1 MNLPIQ
7 MPAPK
12 VVWRPLPGSQALS
25 IACPAHV
32 ILYEGTRGPGKTDAQ
47 LMRFR
52 RLVGKGYGR
61 FWRGI
66 IMDRE
71 YKNLDDLVQKSM
83 RWFPQFNDGARFLS
97 SKSDYK
103 WVWPTGEELLFRVV
117 KKPGDYWNYHGH
129 EFPFI
134 GWNEL
139 TKYMNADLFEAMM
152 STNRTSFVPA
162 LHSPIDME
170 TGEMYMLPPIPLEVF
185 ATTNPYGIGH
195 MWVKRMFI
203 DPAEPG
209 VPVVREISVFNP
221 RTQQREIIRKYQVR
235 IFGSYKENIFLPPE
249 YIAELESITD
259 ENKREAWLHGNW
271 DIVAGGALDD
281 VWKKSTHVVPRFK
294 VPPNWK
300 ISRTFDWGSSHPFS
314 VGWWAESNGESV
326 MLPPTPDHPKGV
338 RWTPPPK
345 TLFRIYEWY
354 GSKGATRSVGGL
366 VPKSGELGFN
376 QGVKFSTKDIALGIK
391 AIERMLTKEQW
402 IGSKVKAGPADNQ
415 IRETTQ
421 SDVPTIEKKF
431 EAEGVTWAES
441 DKSQGSR
448 VIGLQ
453 LLRDR
458 FEASTEGEGRGI
470 YFMDN
475 CRVAIGGLPTLP
487 RDEENMDDVD
497 TDAEDHFYDEIRYK
511 VLEADADYA
520 TDIRALRTY

>member
-1 MNLPIQ
+1 MTADGSGPNVI
-7 MPAPK
+7 
-12 VVWRPLPGSQALS
+12 WRPLPGSQALA

-83 RWFPQFNDGARFLS
+83 RWFPQFNDGAKFMS
-97 SKSDYK
+97 SKADYK

-117 KKPGDYWNYHGH
+117 KKPSDYWNYHGH

-139 TKYMNADLFEAMM
+139 TKYMNSDLFEAMM

-170 TGEMYMLPPIPLEVF
+170 TGEMRMLPPIPLEVF
-185 ATTNPYGIGH
+185 ATTNPYGVGH

-209 VPVVREISVFNP
+209 VPVVREINVFNP
-221 RTQQREIIRKYQVR
+221 RTQQRETIRKYQVR
-235 IFGSYKENIFLPPE
+235 IFGSYKENIYLPPE

-259 ENKREAWLHGNW
+259 ENKRRAWLHGDW

-281 VWKKSTHVVPRFK
+281 VWRRDVHVLPRFK
-294 VPPNWK
+294 VPPSWR
-300 ISRTFDWGSSHPFS
+300 IRRSFDWGSTHPFS
-314 VGWWAESNGESV
+314 VGWWAESNGEEV
-326 MLPPTPDHPKGV
+326 RMPDGTTRRFAPKS
-338 RWTPPPK
+338 
-345 TLFRIYEWY
+345 LIRIYEWY
-354 GSKGATRSVGGL
+354 GSKGATKSVGGL
-366 VPKSGELGFN
+366 LPRSGELGFN
-376 QGVKFSTKDIALGIK
+376 QGVKFSTKDIATGIK
-391 AIERMLTKEQW
+391 VIERHLLKEGW
-402 IGSKVKAGPADNQ
+402 IGRKVEPGPADNQ
-415 IRETTQ
+415 IRDVRE
-421 SDVPTIEKKF
+421 SDVPSIEKKF
-431 EAEGVTWAES
+431 NEEGVTWKES
-441 DKSQGSR
+441 DKSVGSR
-448 VIGLQ
+448 AIGLQ

-458 FEASTEGEGRGI
+458 LEASIEGEGRGI

-475 CRVAIGGLPTLP
+475 CRISIAGLPTLP
-487 RDEENMDDVD
+487 RDENNMDDVD
-497 TDAEDHFYDEIRYK
+497 TDAEDHFYDDIRYM
-511 VLEADADYA
+511 VLDVDSDFA
-520 TDIRALRTY
+520 TDIRSLKPY

>member
-1 MNLPIQ
+1 MADGNGPNVI
-7 MPAPK
+7 
-12 VVWRPLPGSQALS
+12 WRPLPGSQALA

-83 RWFPQFNDGARFLS
+83 RWFPQFNDGAKFMS
-97 SKSDYK
+97 SKADYK

-139 TKYMNADLFEAMM
+139 TKYMNGDLFEAMM

-170 TGEMYMLPPIPLEVF
+170 TGEMRMLPPIPLEVF

-195 MWVKRMFI
+195 MWVKRVFI

-209 VPVVREISVFNP
+209 VPVVREINVFNP
-221 RTQQREIIRKYQVR
+221 RTQQRETIRKYQVR
-235 IFGSYKENIFLPPE
+235 IFGSYKENIYLPPE

-259 ENKREAWLHGNW
+259 ENKRRAWLHGDW

-281 VWKKSTHVVPRFK
+281 VWKRDVHVLPRFK

-300 ISRTFDWGSSHPFS
+300 IRRSFDWGSTHPFS
-314 VGWWAESNGESV
+314 VGWWAESNGEEV
-326 MLPPTPDHPKGV
+326 RMPDGTKRRFAPKS
-338 RWTPPPK
+338 
-345 TLFRIYEWY
+345 LIRIYEWY
-354 GSKGATRSVGGL
+354 GSKGATKSVGGL
-366 VPKSGELGFN
+366 IPKSGELGFN
-376 QGVKFSTKDIALGIK
+376 QGVKFSTKDIATGIK
-391 AIERMLTKEQW
+391 VIERHLQKEGW
-402 IGSKVKAGPADNQ
+402 IGRKVEAGPADNQ
-415 IRETTQ
+415 IRDVRE
-421 SDVPTIEKKF
+421 SDVPSIEKKF
-431 EAEGVTWAES
+431 NEEGVTWKES
-441 DKSQGSR
+441 DKSAGSR
-448 VIGLQ
+448 AIGLQ

-458 FEASTEGEGRGI
+458 LEASIEGEGRGI

-475 CRVAIGGLPTLP
+475 CRISIGGLPTLP
-487 RDEENMDDVD
+487 RDETNMDDVD
-497 TDAEDHFYDEIRYK
+497 TDAEDHFYDDIRYM
-511 VLEADADYA
+511 VLDVDSDFA
-520 TDIRALRTY
+520 TDIRSLKPY

>member
-1 MNLPIQ
+1 MTADGSGPNVI
-7 MPAPK
+7 
-12 VVWRPLPGSQALS
+12 WRPLPGSQALA

-83 RWFPQFNDGARFLS
+83 RWFPQFNDGAKFMS
-97 SKSDYK
+97 SKADYK

-117 KKPGDYWNYHGH
+117 KKPSDYWNYHGH

-139 TKYMNADLFEAMM
+139 TKYMNGDLFEAMM

-170 TGEMYMLPPIPLEVF
+170 TGEMRMLPPIPLEVF
-185 ATTNPYGIGH
+185 ATTNPYGVGH

-209 VPVVREISVFNP
+209 VPVVREINVFNP
-221 RTQQREIIRKYQVR
+221 RTQQRETIRKYQVR
-235 IFGSYKENIFLPPE
+235 IFGSYKENIYLPPE

-259 ENKREAWLHGNW
+259 ENKRRAWLHGDW

-281 VWKKSTHVVPRFK
+281 VWRRDVHVLPRFK
-294 VPPNWK
+294 VPPSWR
-300 ISRTFDWGSSHPFS
+300 IRRSFDWGSTHPFS
-314 VGWWAESNGESV
+314 VGWWAESNGEEV
-326 MLPPTPDHPKGV
+326 RMPDGTTRRFAPKS
-338 RWTPPPK
+338 
-345 TLFRIYEWY
+345 LIRIYEWY
-354 GSKGATRSVGGL
+354 GSKGATKSVGGL
-366 VPKSGELGFN
+366 LPRSGELGFN
-376 QGVKFSTKDIALGIK
+376 QGVKFSTKDIATGIK
-391 AIERMLTKEQW
+391 VIERHLLKEGW
-402 IGSKVKAGPADNQ
+402 IGRKVEPGPADNQ
-415 IRETTQ
+415 IRDVRE
-421 SDVPTIEKKF
+421 SDVPSIEKKF
-431 EAEGVTWAES
+431 NEEGVTWKES
-441 DKSQGSR
+441 DKSVGSR
-448 VIGLQ
+448 AIGLQ

-458 FEASTEGEGRGI
+458 LEASIEGEGRGI

-475 CRVAIGGLPTLP
+475 CRISIAGLPTLP
-487 RDEENMDDVD
+487 RDENNMDDVD
-497 TDAEDHFYDEIRYK
+497 TDAEDHFYDDIRYM
-511 VLEADADYA
+511 VLDVDSDFA
-520 TDIRALRTY
+520 TDIRSLKPY

>member
-1 MNLPIQ
+1 MADGGLIT
-7 MPAPK
+7 PAPR
-12 VVWRPLPGSQALS
+12 VVWRPLPGSQALA
-25 IACPAHV
+25 IACPAQV

-162 LHSPIDME
+162 IHSPVDME
-170 TGEMYMLPPIPLEVF
+170 TGEMMILPPIPLECF

-195 MWVKRMFI
+195 LWVKRMFI
-203 DPAEPG
+203 DVAEPG
-209 VPVVREISVFNP
+209 VPVITEIDVFNP
-221 RTQQREIIRKYQVR
+221 RTQEREVIRKYQVR
-235 IFGSYKENIFLPPE
+235 IFGSYKENIFLDPL
-249 YIAELESITD
+249 YIANLETMTD
-259 ENKREAWLHGNW
+259 ENKRRAWLHGDW

-281 VWKKSTHVVPRFK
+281 VWKRDVHVIPRFK
-294 VPPNWK
+294 VPHNWK
-300 ISRTFDWGSSHPFS
+300 IKRSFDWGSSHPFS
-314 VGWWAESNGESV
+314 VGWWAEANGEEV
-326 MLPPTPDHPKGV
+326 KLPDGRKFRPRPKS
-338 RWTPPPK
+338 
-345 TLFRIYEWY
+345 LIRIFEWY
-354 GSKGATRSVGGL
+354 GSKGATKSHGGL
-366 VPKSGELGFN
+366 LPKSGELGFN
-376 QGVKFSTKDIALGIK
+376 QGVKFSSKEIALGIK
-391 AIERMLTKEQW
+391 AIESHLKKEGW
-402 IGSKVKAGPADNQ
+402 IHQTPMGGPADLPRPQ
-415 IRETTQ
+415 E
-421 SDVPTIEKKF
+421 SDTPSIEKKM
-431 EAEGVTWAES
+431 ADLGVRWTEP
-441 DKSQGSR
+441 DKASGSR
-448 VIGLQ
+448 MVGLQ

-458 FEASTEGEGRGI
+458 LEASVEGEGRGI

-475 CRVAIGGLPTLP
+475 CRVTIAGLPTLP
-487 RDEENMDDVD
+487 RDEKLLDDVD
-497 TDAEDHFYDEIRYK
+497 TDAEDHFYDDVRYQ
-511 VLEADADYA
+511 VLDADADYA
-520 TDIRALRTY
+520 TDIRTLRPF

>member
-1 MNLPIQ
+1 VTADGNGPNVI
-7 MPAPK
+7 
-12 VVWRPLPGSQALS
+12 WRPLPGSQALA

-83 RWFPQFNDGARFLS
+83 RWFPQFNDGAKFMS
-97 SKSDYK
+97 SKADYK

-117 KKPGDYWNYHGH
+117 KKPSDYWNYHGH

-139 TKYMNADLFEAMM
+139 TKYMNGDLFEAMM

-170 TGEMYMLPPIPLEVF
+170 TGEMRILPPIPLEVF
-185 ATTNPYGIGH
+185 ATTNPYGVGH

-209 VPVVREISVFNP
+209 VPVVREINVFNP
-221 RTQQREIIRKYQVR
+221 RTQQRETIRKYQVR
-235 IFGSYKENIFLPPE
+235 IFGSYKENIYLPPE

-259 ENKREAWLHGNW
+259 ENKRRAWLHGDW

-281 VWKKSTHVVPRFK
+281 VWRRDVHVLPRFK
-294 VPPNWK
+294 VPPSWR
-300 ISRTFDWGSSHPFS
+300 IRRSFDWGSTHPFS
-314 VGWWAESNGESV
+314 VGWWAESNGEEV
-326 MLPPTPDHPKGV
+326 RMPDGTTRRFAPKS
-338 RWTPPPK
+338 
-345 TLFRIYEWY
+345 LIRIYEWY
-354 GSKGATRSVGGL
+354 GSKGATKSVGGL

-376 QGVKFSTKDIALGIK
+376 QGVKFSTKDIATGIK
-391 AIERMLTKEQW
+391 VIERHLLKEGW
-402 IGSKVKAGPADNQ
+402 IGRKVEPGPADNQ
-415 IRETTQ
+415 IRDVRE
-421 SDVPTIEKKF
+421 SDVPSIEKKF
-431 EAEGVTWAES
+431 NEEGVTWKES
-441 DKSQGSR
+441 DKSVGSR
-448 VIGLQ
+448 AIGLQ

-458 FEASTEGEGRGI
+458 LEASIEGEGRGI

-475 CRVAIGGLPTLP
+475 CRISIAGLPTLP
-487 RDEENMDDVD
+487 RDENNMDDVD
-497 TDAEDHFYDEIRYK
+497 TDAEDHFYDDIRYM
-511 VLEADADYA
+511 VLDVDSDFA
-520 TDIRALRTY
+520 TDIRSLKPY

>member
-1 MNLPIQ
+1 MADGNLTPLE
-7 MPAPK
+7 PK
-12 VVWRPLPGSQALS
+12 VIWRPLPGSQALAL
-25 IACPAHV
+25 ACPAHV

-83 RWFPQFNDGARFLS
+83 RWFPQFNDGAKFMS
-97 SKSDYK
+97 SKADYK

-117 KKPGDYWNYHGH
+117 KKPNDYWNYHGH
-129 EFPFI
+129 EFPYI

-162 LHSPIDME
+162 LHSPVDSE
-170 TGEMYMLPPIPLEVF
+170 SGEMYMLPPIPLEVF

-195 MWVKRMFI
+195 MWVKRQFI

-209 VPVVREISVFNP
+209 VPIMREINVFNP
-221 RTQQREIIRKYQVR
+221 RTQARETIRKYQVR

-259 ENKREAWLHGNW
+259 ENKRAAWLHGDW

-281 VWKKSTHVVPRFK
+281 VWRKPIHVVPRFK

-300 ISRTFDWGSSHPFS
+300 ISRSFDWGSTHPFS
-314 VGWWAESNGESV
+314 VGWWAESNGEE
-326 MLPPTPDHPKGV
+326 V
-338 RWTPPPK
+338 RMSDGTKRRFAPRS
-345 TLFRIYEWY
+345 LIRIYEWY

-366 VPKSGELGFN
+366 LPKSGELGYN
-376 QGVKFSTKDIALGIK
+376 QGVKFSVKDIALGIK
-391 AIERMLTKEQW
+391 AIERHLLKDAW
-402 IGSKVKAGPADNQ
+402 IGSRVQAGPADNQ
-415 IRETTQ
+415 IRDVRE
-421 SDVPTIEKKF
+421 SDVPTLEKKF
-431 EAEGVTWAES
+431 NEEGVTWKES
-441 DKSQGSR
+441 DKSSGSR
-448 VIGLQ
+448 IIGLQ

-458 FEASTEGEGRGI
+458 LEASVEGEGRGI

-475 CRVAIGGLPTLP
+475 CRSVIGGLPTLP
-487 RDEENMDDVD
+487 RDEDNMDDVD
-497 TDAEDHFYDEIRYK
+497 TDAEDHFYDDTRYK
-511 VLEADADYA
+511 ILEADADLA
-520 TDIRALRTY
+520 TDIRSLRTY

>member
-1 MNLPIQ
+1 MGDGGPILPE
-7 MPAPK
+7 PK
-12 VVWRPLPGSQALS
+12 VVWRPLPGSQALA

-83 RWFPQFNDGARFLS
+83 RWFPQFNDGAKFMS
-97 SKSDYK
+97 SKADYK

-117 KKPGDYWNYHGH
+117 KKPNDYWNYHGH

-139 TKYMNADLFEAMM
+139 TKYMNQDLFDAMM

-162 LHSPIDME
+162 LHSPVDME
-170 TGEMYMLPPIPLEVF
+170 TGEMHMLPPIPLEVF

-195 MWVKRMFI
+195 MWVKRVFI

-209 VPVVREISVFNP
+209 VPVVREINVFNP
-221 RTQQREIIRKYQVR
+221 RTQERETIRKYQVR
-235 IFGSYKENIFLPPE
+235 IFGSYKENVFLPPE
-249 YIAELESITD
+249 YIAELEAMTD
-259 ENKREAWLHGNW
+259 ENKRKAWLHGDW

-281 VWKKSTHVVPRFK
+281 VWKKSTHVLPRFK
-294 VPPNWK
+294 VPPGWK
-300 ISRTFDWGSSHPFS
+300 ISRSFDWGSTHPFS
-314 VGWWAESNGESV
+314 VGWWAESNGEE
-326 MLPPTPDHPKGV
+326 V
-338 RWTPPPK
+338 RMADGTRRTFPAK

-354 GSKGATRSVGGL
+354 GSKGATKSVGGL
-366 VPKSGELGFN
+366 LPKSGELGFN
-376 QGVKFSTKDIALGIK
+376 QGVKFSVKDIATGIK
-391 AIERMLTKEQW
+391 VIERHLQKDGW
-402 IGSKVKAGPADNQ
+402 IGGKVQAGPADNQ
-415 IRETTQ
+415 IRDVREA
-421 SDVPTIEKKF
+421 DVPTLEKKF
-431 EAEGVTWAES
+431 NDEGVTWKES
-441 DKSQGSR
+441 DKSAGSR
-448 VIGLQ
+448 IIGLQ

-475 CRVAIGGLPTLP
+475 CRVSIGGLPTLP
-487 RDEENMDDVD
+487 RDEDNMDDVD
-497 TDAEDHFYDEIRYK
+497 TDAEDHFYDDSRYK
-511 VLEADADYA
+511 ILEADSDLA
-520 TDIRALRTY
+520 TDIRSLRTY

>member
-1 MNLPIQ
+1 MADGNIISP
-7 MPAPK
+7 PPK
-12 VVWRPLPGSQALS
+12 VVWRPLPGSQALA

-83 RWFPQFNDGARFLS
+83 RWFPQFNDGAKFMS
-97 SKSDYK
+97 SKADYK

-170 TGEMYMLPPIPLEVF
+170 TGNMFMLPPIPLEVF

-209 VPVVREISVFNP
+209 VPVVREINVFNP
-221 RTQQREIIRKYQVR
+221 RTQQRETIRKYQVR
-235 IFGSYKENIFLPPE
+235 IFGSYKENVFLPPE

-259 ENKREAWLHGNW
+259 ENKRAAWLHGDW
-271 DIVAGGALDD
+271 DIVAGGALSD
-281 VWKKSTHVVPRFK
+281 VWKKSVHVVPRFK

-300 ISRTFDWGSSHPFS
+300 ISRSFDWGSTHPFS
-314 VGWWAESNGESV
+314 VGWWAESNGEEV
-326 MLPPTPDHPKGV
+326 TLLDGTK
-338 RWTPPPK
+338 RRFPPK
-345 TLFRIYEWY
+345 TLIRIYEWY

-366 VPKSGELGFN
+366 LPKSGELGFN
-376 QGVKFSTKDIALGIK
+376 QGVKFSVKDIAVGIK
-391 AIERMLTKEQW
+391 TIERMLQREAW
-402 IGSKVKAGPADNQ
+402 IGRKVDAGPADNQ
-415 IRETTQ
+415 IRDVRE

-431 EAEGVTWAES
+431 ADEGVTWKES

-448 VIGLQ
+448 IIGLQ

-475 CRVAIGGLPTLP
+475 CRVSIGGLPNLT
-487 RDEENMDDVD
+487 RDEDNMDDVD
-497 TDAEDHFYDEIRYK
+497 TDGEDHFYDDVRYK
-511 VLEADADYA
+511 ILEVDSDFA
-520 TDIRALRTY
+520 TDIRSLRTY